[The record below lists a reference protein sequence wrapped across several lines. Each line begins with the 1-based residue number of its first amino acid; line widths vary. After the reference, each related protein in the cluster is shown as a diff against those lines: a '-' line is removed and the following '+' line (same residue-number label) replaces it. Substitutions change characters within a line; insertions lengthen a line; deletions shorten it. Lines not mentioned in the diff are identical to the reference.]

1 MSTREPFTELAE
13 LSRSPLHSA
22 SLAGPWCAGE
32 EFANQARICS
42 GRSPISRRPH
52 ARKFAPGTVAEV
64 ITAAGSATLRRGL
77 VNVPARFGAPA
88 RKPFCTCQPTGPRMD
103 GKPCAP
109 PSLATASLS
118 HRHWNPPGGT
128 GRSPAGKARGWG
140 VFAHGFTLRQGLPQR
155 RHRLDQPPTN

>member
-1 MSTREPFTELAE
+1 MSTREPLIELAE

-42 GRSPISRRPH
+42 GRSPISRRPL

-88 RKPFCTCQPTGPRMD
+88 RKPVLHLP
-103 GKPCAP
+103 A
-109 PSLATASLS
+109 LALAWIGNPVPQ
-118 HRHWNPPGGT
+118 RHWLPP
-128 GRSPAGKARGWG
+128 A
-140 VFAHGFTLRQGLPQR
+140 
-155 RHRLDQPPTN
+155 